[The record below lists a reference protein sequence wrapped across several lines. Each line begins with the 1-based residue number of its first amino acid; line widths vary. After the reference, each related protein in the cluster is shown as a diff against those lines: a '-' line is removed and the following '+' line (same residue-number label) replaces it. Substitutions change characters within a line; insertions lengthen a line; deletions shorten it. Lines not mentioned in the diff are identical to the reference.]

1 MDPNRPYMSQ
11 AEAKEFTKLFNDLN
25 KKIASVLLSAT
36 TLAEAE
42 DGLGMLEGLAGYDL
56 PEAKT
61 MYGLAL
67 LMQDKPWY
75 DLKKGV
81 EWLRKGAEEAAGRTE
96 HVAADS
102 MYQYGIIL
110 LEGQFGVQK
119 DPIEGKYWIDKAA
132 DAGSKSA
139 IKEQKKRWSNMEKET
154 KKKSTWLAGIIAIVL
169 LAGIIGFAVYNHN
182 ATDKASKA
190 AQEWADQMSRPWEN
204 MEIKTSQDVMRAN
217 SMINRSN
224 LSDEEKAK
232 ASSWVYKEYAKN
244 KEQ

>member
-11 AEAKEFTKLFNDLN
+11 AGAKEFTKLFNDLN

-81 EWLRKGAEEAAGRTE
+81 EWLRKGAEEAAGERRMWRLT
-96 HVAADS
+96 ACT
-102 MYQYGIIL
+102 
-110 LEGQFGVQK
+110 
-119 DPIEGKYWIDKAA
+119 
-132 DAGSKSA
+132 
-139 IKEQKKRWSNMEKET
+139 NMALSFLK
-154 KKKSTWLAGIIAIVL
+154 
-169 LAGIIGFAVYNHN
+169 
-182 ATDKASKA
+182 
-190 AQEWADQMSRPWEN
+190 
-204 MEIKTSQDVMRAN
+204 AN
-217 SMINRSN
+217 SVSREI
-224 LSDEEKAK
+224 LSKGNTGLTRLPMRDL
-232 ASSWVYKEYAKN
+232 SW
-244 KEQ
+244 Q

>member
-1 MDPNRPYMSQ
+1 MTPDSNRPYMTQ

-36 TLAEAE
+36 TIAQAK

-67 LMQDKPWY
+67 LMVDKPWY

-81 EWLRKGAEEAAGRTE
+81 EWLRKGAEAAAARME

-110 LEGQFGVQK
+110 LDGQFGVPR
-119 DPIEGKYWIDKAA
+119 DPVEGKYWIDKAA
-132 DAGSKSA
+132 DAGSKLA
-139 IKEQKKRWSNMEKET
+139 IKEQNKRWK
-154 KKKSTWLAGIIAIVL
+154 
-169 LAGIIGFAVYNHN
+169 
-182 ATDKASKA
+182 
-190 AQEWADQMSRPWEN
+190 
-204 MEIKTSQDVMRAN
+204 
-217 SMINRSN
+217 
-224 LSDEEKAK
+224 
-232 ASSWVYKEYAKN
+232 
-244 KEQ
+244 